1 MSYTKNIGYIGS
13 ISLLLTSI
21 TGPGIVAIPA
31 VFQSAGWLIPTLAFI
46 IIGIL
51 TGFSCLFVLEACSI
65 FPGNDRFQRNI
76 EFTVLVHQF
85 YGRNWYYV
93 MIFILY
99 GSLQSTNVASII
111 GCAQV
116 FDNIL
121 IRITGVTCGYEIAPA
136 NGFICVNSPGSG
148 NSPFGDNFM
157 LGTFG
162 YLITGLFIVPLTR
175 VNLNDNILLQ
185 LISCL
190 YTVLFLGT
198 LVVQSISNGLNTSNM
213 PLIGSSQSGTIGNVL
228 FNFAMANEIP
238 SWINVAH
245 PRVSAHKSIWI
256 SISLA
261 ISFYILVGIFGAL
274 SFYTDSN
281 INLLQAMYNRGTAT
295 PSASSGWLL
304 FIYILFPIMTYA
316 TSIPIAMIVVKMN
329 FLAAGLCTTGA
340 ATFWA
345 VYMPFLVGIPFQTG
359 NLSSLFGVWTS
370 VTLQA
375 TCNFFV
381 PFLIFLYMSRR
392 NTNMAQSVIDELE
405 FLDIS
410 AGIKKG
416 YTNDDD
422 EFDYIYHLPF
432 ADPDRIIPRDPFKKA
447 NESEKLQ
454 RGKST
459 GGISAV
465 SGYSSKAAR
474 SMLDPNAG
482 KRPGLRRNRNK
493 DEGLMPMQASSVN
506 VSHTSLAAPGGHL
519 SLGIGAMGAGSRAG
533 SIANMC
539 TNNDS
544 AAYSMCGSNIAA
556 SRVKGSMRVGVTG
569 VSALRTA
576 RLYSHDR
583 ADPSMQSDTIPSS
596 STIQLAVLGDHADY
610 QDIDMDMNGLLAN
623 GDIYIS
629 GFAPFRALP
638 VWITRR
644 VRSKQ
649 VALIGLVIMAA
660 MIAQVI
666 SANLLSSAH

>member
-1 MSYTKNIGYIGS
+1 MFNR
-13 ISLLLTSI
+13 
-21 TGPGIVAIPA
+21 
-31 VFQSAGWLIPTLAFI
+31 PTLAFI

-185 LISCL
+185 LI
-190 YTVLFLGT
+190 LFLGT

-228 FNFAMANEIP
+228 FN
-238 SWINVAH
+238 
-245 PRVSAHKSIWI
+245 
-256 SISLA
+256 
-261 ISFYILVGIFGAL
+261 FGAL

-359 NLSSLFGVWTS
+359 NLSSLFG
-370 VTLQA
+370 
-375 TCNFFV
+375 
-381 PFLIFLYMSRR
+381 
-392 NTNMAQSVIDELE
+392 LE

-519 SLGIGAMGAGSRAG
+519 SLGSVLWERE
-533 SIANMC
+533 
-539 TNNDS
+539 
-544 AAYSMCGSNIAA
+544 
-556 SRVKGSMRVGVTG
+556 
-569 VSALRTA
+569 
-576 RLYSHDR
+576 
-583 ADPSMQSDTIPSS
+583 
-596 STIQLAVLGDHADY
+596 AVLD
-610 QDIDMDMNGLLAN
+610 L
-623 GDIYIS
+623 
-629 GFAPFRALP
+629 
-638 VWITRR
+638 
-644 VRSKQ
+644 
-649 VALIGLVIMAA
+649 
-660 MIAQVI
+660 
-666 SANLLSSAH
+666 

>member
-1 MSYTKNIGYIGS
+1 MFNR
-13 ISLLLTSI
+13 
-21 TGPGIVAIPA
+21 
-31 VFQSAGWLIPTLAFI
+31 PTLAFI

-228 FNFAMANEIP
+228 FN
-238 SWINVAH
+238 
-245 PRVSAHKSIWI
+245 
-256 SISLA
+256 
-261 ISFYILVGIFGAL
+261 FGAL